1 MFILTHTCRPTFKQQ
16 QPSQHDHRTAQIFW
30 FHKRAYRALNSP
42 KGVDLTASRCRSR
55 TNAHR
60 LMQAKSSA
68 VSKSAQLLTDIKCW
82 RMGSDPG
89 VDELATRGETVSDD
103 DIC

>member
-1 MFILTHTCRPTFKQQ
+1 MFILAHTCRPTFKQQ

-42 KGVDLTASRCRSR
+42 KGVELTASRCRSR

-68 VSKSAQLLTDIKCW
+68 VSKSAQLLTSIK
-82 RMGSDPG
+82 RRRTGNDPG
-89 VDELATRGETVSDD
+89 VDESATRGKTGDDD
-103 DIC
+103 DI